1 MPNRST
7 RHDSPSIAIEAARPD
22 EVRLEH
28 LINRLPGRLQ
38 ETIRWLRRP
47 SSRWARLPAG
57 VMLIGG
63 GVLGALPLLR
73 FRMLPLGLVL
83 LAEDAPPLRR
93 RRDLL
98 LRWIERRW
106 PQLLRGKPQPTNK
119 EHVHE

>member
-1 MPNRST
+1 MT
-7 RHDSPSIAIEAARPD
+7 RH
-22 EVRLEH
+22 
-28 LINRLPGRLQ
+28 LQ
-38 ETIRWLRRP
+38 NGHWVYAGQL
-47 SSRWARLPAG
+47 SRWARLPAG

-63 GVLGALPLLR
+63 GVLGALPLLG
-73 FRMLPLGLVL
+73 FWMLPLGLVL

-98 LRWIERRW
+98 LSWIERRW